1 MRMAIANT
9 VSNPHGTKRKRRH
22 SSDSKMSY
30 FPYCNIPCRSAMLK
44 CTTMPNK
51 RHESSFSLNNVM
63 EDALRH
69 VFLFLPASDLLSSVV
84 LVQKQW
90 NKILDDA
97 SFWGD
102 IAANEH
108 PHVLDIHQFVNEK
121 MSSTIRPALAQRQHL
136 SIKNLLRRELKDSME
151 FHCRLF
157 WDRKIRLA
165 EELPFPGKETKCSQ
179 TDYCG
184 DEHATNSMSVTSA
197 VSCREILLNECR
209 FLVRLY
215 CPQIDPSNAVSTLF
229 CKPRVDKYTGFQFDG
244 YNGFDFEVDI
254 EKFRETIDLS
264 SPQPLRIAIYLIH
277 RGAGSDGGEEGA
289 AATTTSTGS
298 CLWVDSKFM
307 KCNLCGIGNKGAYG
321 CWLFDE
327 LHPTTNGIYLW
338 QNGKQLKIFF
348 CAKRVCEWKHD
359 DQEIMNT
366 WLKRVLE

>member
-1 MRMAIANT
+1 
-9 VSNPHGTKRKRRH
+9 
-22 SSDSKMSY
+22 
-30 FPYCNIPCRSAMLK
+30 
-44 CTTMPNK
+44 
-51 RHESSFSLNNVM
+51 M

-69 VFLFLPASDLLSSVV
+69 TFLFLPTSDLLSSVV

-90 NKILDDA
+90 NKILDNA
-97 SFWGD
+97 SFWRD

-108 PHVLDIHQFVNEK
+108 PHVLDIYQFVNEK
-121 MSSTIRPALAQRQHL
+121 NNSTSRPALAQRQQV
-136 SIKNLLRRELKDSME
+136 SIKNLLRRELKDSMD
-151 FHCRLF
+151 FHCRPF

-165 EELPFPGKETKCSQ
+165 EELPFPGKETICSNAE
-179 TDYCG
+179 CCV
-184 DEHATNSMSVTSA
+184 DENVTNSMNA
-197 VSCREILLNECR
+197 GAASCREILLNECR

-277 RGAGSDGGEEGA
+277 RGAGSDCCEEGA
-289 AATTTSTGS
+289 AATAASTGS

-307 KCNLCGIGNKGAYG
+307 KYNLCGIGNEGAYG

-327 LHPTTNGIYLW
+327 RHPTTNGIYLW
-338 QNGKQLKIFF
+338 QNGKQLKFFF
-348 CAKRVCEWKHD
+348 CAKRIYEWKDD
-359 DQEIMNT
+359 DQQEMNT